1 MFRSAASAYM
11 TRGTTGSI
19 GSSMITFF
27 GKTIDKVRTGGI
39 IAFITSSGTLDKASG
54 NVRRYIAQRCELIG
68 AVRLPSDTFRQSAGT
83 EVTSDIL
90 FLQKA
95 RTHGGPG

>member
-1 MFRSAASAYM
+1 M
-11 TRGTTGSI
+11 
-19 GSSMITFF
+19 
-27 GKTIDKVRTGGI
+27 RTGGI

-90 FLQKA
+90 FLQKRERMA
-95 RTHGGPG
+95 DRDEPWLHVGKTGDGVPINQYLRSIRKWCWAIW